1 MVVNR
6 NKILIIM
13 ILVIAAMISIL
24 FFSKINQKP
33 INHMNKNKT
42 LSGVTIPAIWQA
54 RARKLG
60 YYCPS
65 WNTNHSGIISSSIC
79 LKVGK

>member
-6 NKILIIM
+6 NKILII
-13 ILVIAAMISIL
+13 IIIVIAIAVSTVFL
-24 FFSKINQKP
+24 YQINKRP
-33 INHMNKNKT
+33 INHVSNIKT
-42 LSGVTIPAIWQA
+42 LSGVNIPAKWQA

-65 WNTNHSGIISSSIC
+65 WNTSNSGIISSSIC